1 MSDTLA
7 PISEARTA
15 CDPRVHNATRVS
27 KIRLFIRALG
37 VSFFSVL
44 SVGIAFYAFAA
55 LPPVQDLLFDARP
68 YWVQE
73 AIYWAGFY
81 AIATFIWALP
91 LVFSARLLLL
101 QNFDVIGIDTEERFK
116 FYIFRFP
123 SFFIVLAFAAVLV
136 GIIAAAENLPVPSQN
151 GGNKYEAPL
160 RSLLEAHLITLLIAT
175 ALMILLVIYRGRFLR
190 GFGRSMKRL
199 EEFNPEVFKHSLVRF
214 ERMTRKSD
222 RNFDELDLHLTAL
235 KPDFLNVETWAAAQR
250 VKAFMWRYMIRL
262 TWFLLILAAI
272 HFLSYSEAVQQLVAL
287 IDAFFNSYV
296 LELVSD
302 TFSMKRA
309 TFLLIVFGA
318 WIPFVTILALLS
330 NRYQFPFI
338 AGLIVGVVSLTLF
351 VGDGHDIRIAR
362 IYGNQQSS
370 LRPIGF
376 YHAVKD
382 WKISSLWN
390 AKGCELLQP
399 DAPAFEHCPRPI
411 IVAGEGG
418 GSRAAFLLAS
428 VLGALEDDSLDKKK
442 HPSAHPFH
450 EQLFAISSVSGS
462 SVGAAFFIGA
472 LKARPGTTTD
482 ELKKALFRQRLW
494 FPNVASANIEKAKEN
509 APAGETI
516 TREFLTDHVT
526 YKDALQAAL
535 SNDFISPVAIAYLSR
550 DVLMLSRLPFVYDRA
565 GILEISWEDAFNA
578 VFGTTRETSPLSEPL
593 QAVAP
598 APGGWTP
605 LLFLNA
611 TSNETGRRIIV
622 TPVKMTEPNSR
633 GNALFADAYDLHE
646 LLCSPYRD
654 PETKAFPELS
664 TRDRIARLLP
674 YQISPVARAR
684 CDNKKPISIDVRLST
699 AGGASSR
706 APWCR
711 HMETSGTDEHR
722 LWTALSMVVTSTT
735 RVW

>member
-1 MSDTLA
+1 
-7 PISEARTA
+7 
-15 CDPRVHNATRVS
+15 
-27 KIRLFIRALG
+27 
-37 VSFFSVL
+37 
-44 SVGIAFYAFAA
+44 
-55 LPPVQDLLFDARP
+55 
-68 YWVQE
+68 
-73 AIYWAGFY
+73 
-81 AIATFIWALP
+81 
-91 LVFSARLLLL
+91 
-101 QNFDVIGIDTEERFK
+101 
-116 FYIFRFP
+116 
-123 SFFIVLAFAAVLV
+123 
-136 GIIAAAENLPVPSQN
+136 
-151 GGNKYEAPL
+151 
-160 RSLLEAHLITLLIAT
+160 
-175 ALMILLVIYRGRFLR
+175 
-190 GFGRSMKRL
+190 
-199 EEFNPEVFKHSLVRF
+199 
-214 ERMTRKSD
+214 
-222 RNFDELDLHLTAL
+222 
-235 KPDFLNVETWAAAQR
+235 
-250 VKAFMWRYMIRL
+250 
-262 TWFLLILAAI
+262 
-272 HFLSYSEAVQQLVAL
+272 
-287 IDAFFNSYV
+287 
-296 LELVSD
+296 
-302 TFSMKRA
+302 MKRA

-338 AGLIVGVVSLTLF
+338 AGLVIGVVSLTLF
-351 VGDGHDIRIAR
+351 VGDGHDIRIAT
-362 IYGNQQSS
+362 ISGDQQSS

-376 YHAVKD
+376 SHAVKD
-382 WKISSLWN
+382 WKISSGWN
-390 AKGCELLQP
+390 AKGCEWLQP
-399 DAPAFEHCPRPI
+399 DAPAFGHCPRPI

-578 VFGTTRETSPLSEPL
+578 VYGTIRETSPLSEPL

-598 APGGWTP
+598 APGRWTP

-622 TPVKMTEPNSR
+622 TPVKMTEPTSK

-654 PETKAFPELS
+654 PKTKAFPELS
-664 TRDRIARLLP
+664 TWDRIARLLP
-674 YQISPVARAR
+674 HQISPAARAR

-699 AGGASSR
+699 AGGASQEP
-706 APWCR
+706 PWCR

-735 RVW
+735 RAW